1 GVRRARR
8 AASNSSMRSGVK
20 TTIGR
25 SIPARRN
32 SSPSVTVATP
42 KPQGSSSSRAHATRV
57 APRPYASAFTIG
69 RRRAPVCSTT
79 RAPFRSNAPRS
90 TSTQARV
97 RRLCI
102 HYDSAQRSGARAE
115 RARLHIRSLPSRVA
129 EYRQAEEAMQAKP
142 TLEDTL
148 SLMRDLR
155 QRCEW
160 DAAQTHES
168 LRHYLIEE
176 AYEVDDAIRAGNDR
190 LLREELGDLLL
201 QVLFH
206 SVVAEERGAFDF
218 HDVAE
223 TFVTK
228 MKGRHPHLYGDGVRQ
243 PWEKMKAR
251 KRQSIVDGLPAD
263 LPSLHRAFRL
273 QDRAAGVGFDWPDVE
288 GPMEKVR
295 EELDEVRTELDA
307 HPDLTKRATTPSY
320 DEHHDR
326 VEDELG
332 DLLFAVVNLCRKAG
346 VHPALALDRANVKF
360 ATRFRGV
367 EQLAAERGLKVG
379 SATLEEL
386 DKSCHEVKRVESG
399 A

>member
-1 GVRRARR
+1 
-8 AASNSSMRSGVK
+8 
-20 TTIGR
+20 
-25 SIPARRN
+25 
-32 SSPSVTVATP
+32 
-42 KPQGSSSSRAHATRV
+42 
-57 APRPYASAFTIG
+57 
-69 RRRAPVCSTT
+69 
-79 RAPFRSNAPRS
+79 
-90 TSTQARV
+90 
-97 RRLCI
+97 
-102 HYDSAQRSGARAE
+102 
-115 RARLHIRSLPSRVA
+115 
-129 EYRQAEEAMQAKP
+129 MQAKP

-148 SLMRDLR
+148 ALMRDLR
-155 QRCEW
+155 HRCEW

-168 LRHYLIEE
+168 LRPYLIEE
-176 AYEVDDAIRAGNDR
+176 AYEVDDAIRAGDDR

-218 HDVAE
+218 QDVAE
-223 TFVTK
+223 TFITK

-243 PWEKMKAR
+243 PWERMKAR

-295 EELDEVRTELDA
+295 EELDEVRAELDA

-320 DEHHDR
+320 DKHHDR
-326 VEDELG
+326 LEDELG
-332 DLLFAVVNLCRKAG
+332 DLLFAVVNVCRRAG

-386 DKSCHEVKRVESG
+386 DALWDEVKKGSG
-399 A
+399 